1 MKIGIITEGINA
13 AKEKKR
19 QGELMGSEKFQRELE
34 RLNKMSAV
42 SIVTELLSKENVILK
57 RCLLLSALVNIALMF
72 LTLIALFS

>member
-1 MKIGIITEGINA
+1 
-13 AKEKKR
+13 
-19 QGELMGSEKFQRELE
+19 MGSEKFQRELE

>member
-13 AKEKKR
+13 AKEKNR

-72 LTLIALFS
+72 FTLIALFS